1 MKRHVQG
8 LLDVHTTNG
17 AEAWNQLVTAVLQSK
32 EVKRR
37 DDFKAM
43 KLQIQQDVVSEIQQ
57 NMTVDVGLAVMVY
70 CKLSHARYERL
81 RQMMSKRYDK
91 EKDEYQRLKTGD
103 GIDFPV
109 LPGLWAIN
117 SFKTMLT
124 QDHGY
129 TVSADGKCATMDLRK
144 QLVGRLLQQGH
155 DWLQRHGLEVQV
167 QILGDGYRHFRRM
180 TVVNL
185 SCRVLLVRSHLAN
198 SVSNM
203 LTLAIWEGHED
214 KDSVDEYT
222 EGLRQVM
229 AEVGREGLEL
239 NPLADS
245 EGDPLIRNT
254 AVQWKAG
261 GGYEV
266 DTDGTGG

>member
-1 MKRHVQG
+1 
-8 LLDVHTTNG
+8 
-17 AEAWNQLVTAVLQSK
+17 
-32 EVKRR
+32 
-37 DDFKAM
+37 M
-43 KLQIQQDVVSEIQQ
+43 KLQIQQDVISEIQQ

-144 QLVGRLLQQGH
+144 QLVGRLLEQGH
-155 DWLQRHGLEVQV
+155 DWLARHGLEVQV
-167 QILGDGYRHFRRM
+167 
-180 TVVNL
+180 
-185 SCRVLLVRSHLAN
+185 
-198 SVSNM
+198 
-203 LTLAIWEGHED
+203 
-214 KDSVDEYT
+214 
-222 EGLRQVM
+222 
-229 AEVGREGLEL
+229 
-239 NPLADS
+239 
-245 EGDPLIRNT
+245 
-254 AVQWKAG
+254 
-261 GGYEV
+261 
-266 DTDGTGG
+266 